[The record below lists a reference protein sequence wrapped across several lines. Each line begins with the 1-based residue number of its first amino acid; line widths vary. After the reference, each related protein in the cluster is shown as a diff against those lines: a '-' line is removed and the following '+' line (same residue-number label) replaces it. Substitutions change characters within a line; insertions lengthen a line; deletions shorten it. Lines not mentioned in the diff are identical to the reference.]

1 MSRWIFLKKKN
12 NKVKLSVN
20 LKILA
25 FYGGR
30 AERMEQQR
38 LGLFFFFIAHFLSLL
53 RERMIGDEA
62 DRKQGQE
69 KKILGDYLLNTKCQ
83 KKTGHD

>member
-1 MSRWIFLKKKN
+1 
-12 NKVKLSVN
+12 
-20 LKILA
+20 
-25 FYGGR
+25 
-30 AERMEQQR
+30 
-38 LGLFFFFIAHFLSLL
+38 
-53 RERMIGDEA
+53 MIGDEA